1 MVTKLY
7 QLESLDDLNFITI
20 PVKSKAT
27 TYEGLFRSSCKAF
40 VKDSS
45 LPDGRYIL
53 YNLNGNRIMTML
65 LRHNDFKMI
74 IDYECALIDCL
85 I

>member
-20 PVKSKAT
+20 PVRSKAT
-27 TYEGLFRSSCKAF
+27 TYEGLFRSACKSFA
-40 VKDSS
+40 KDSS
-45 LPDGRYIL
+45 LPNGRYIL
-53 YNLNGNRIMTML
+53 YNSTGNRIMTMQL
-65 LRHNDFKMI
+65 HHNDFKMI
-74 IDYECALIDCL
+74 IDYDFALIDSL